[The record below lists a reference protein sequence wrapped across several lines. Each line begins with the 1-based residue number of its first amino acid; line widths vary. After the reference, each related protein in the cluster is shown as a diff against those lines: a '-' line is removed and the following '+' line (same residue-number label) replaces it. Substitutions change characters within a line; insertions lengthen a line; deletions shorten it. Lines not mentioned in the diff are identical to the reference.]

1 MRLLGEGEQVRDILT
16 GRGVSSARVE
26 FKLDPGWE
34 RCDKSRCARCH
45 GSGCT
50 RSVHVRIFEYDSS
63 LARPVASGGRRG
75 MMTETAWPMQVWR
88 RPQHSLPRVS
98 LVLVLVSP

>member
-1 MRLLGEGEQVRDILT
+1 MP
-16 GRGVSSARVE
+16 SATRVE

-34 RCDKSRCARCH
+34 RCDKSTCTRCR

-63 LARPVASGGRRG
+63 LVRPVSSGGRRG
-75 MMTETAWPMQVWR
+75 VMTETAWPMQVF
-88 RPQHSLPRVS
+88 PRGCFV
-98 LVLVLVSP
+98 VSPLYPLLF